1 METASEIVQNHDAY
15 LNLRRSNLKITL
27 IDLNSFK
34 STKEKEK
41 RSTRYQKW
49 IKSNE
54 IRFSSKYSISI
65 VQRRNRE
72 TIFDSSVGST
82 SLLFEQRLY
91 QEPTKRSRSW
101 LAGRW
106 LFCLWEAGC
115 AVWFCWLSN
124 RSSGSRSRALCYVTR
139 TAGISLPSPA
149 SRHDDARAKD
159 WILRL
164 PAFSSRGLESQ
175 WRVGRTD
182 VKFCSFPLF
191 IVASS
196 LLSSTEIFKVYLHG
210 EIYCS
215 VTLYFSYLW
224 KGQLWLSWLLFH
236 LFVYFSNCRV
246 RKTREKL
253 SDALLNLTWY

>member
-54 IRFSSKYSISI
+54 IRFSSKYSISV

-149 SRHDDARAKD
+149 SRHDDVRAKD

-164 PAFSSRGLESQ
+164 PA
-175 WRVGRTD
+175 
-182 VKFCSFPLF
+182 CSPR
-191 IVASS
+191 A
-196 LLSSTEIFKVYLHG
+196 
-210 EIYCS
+210 
-215 VTLYFSYLW
+215 
-224 KGQLWLSWLLFH
+224 
-236 LFVYFSNCRV
+236 
-246 RKTREKL
+246 
-253 SDALLNLTWY
+253 DLNLNGESAGQVWNFAPFHCLLLPARCCHRQKFLKYISMGKYIVP